1 MKYLAMI
8 AALMFAGSA
17 FAVDCVDCH
26 NTINVEEHTE
36 MEATIATCDDCH
48 GFTDHHE
55 LDTDL
60 HTSDL
65 TITDC
70 ADCHTVE

>member
-8 AALMFAGSA
+8 ATLVFASSA

-26 NTINVEEHTE
+26 DPINVEEHTE
-36 MEATIATCDDCH
+36 MEANIATCDDCH

-55 LDTDL
+55 LDADIHTQDL
-60 HTSDL
+60 KMAE
-65 TITDC
+65 C
-70 ADCHTVE
+70 ADCHTLD